1 MWLDNASEVDILFYE
16 PYANVI
22 ADISKNPNYKPLT
35 IGVFGVWGAG
45 KSTLLKLIEQKIDED
60 SEGKGKTLCININ
73 AWTFEGYEDAK
84 IALMEALLRE
94 IKEHKDIPSRVK
106 NGVSKLLKKLDFFK
120 LATKAVSVG
129 APMIASV
136 ATGNPIPLLL
146 SVSGKAEDVG
156 NGIKSVAD
164 AMQSIRD
171 YYGRVDVMM
180 NLIDTHFH
188 LDYYKNYPEIAKNIT
203 EQRQYTICVTNSPG
217 VFMSCKK
224 IISET
229 RYLKFAIGFH
239 PRESSLCASDI
250 RDFTRLIRLT
260 NYVGEIGLDY
270 SSKSYMNKQ
279 QQLRFFSQVV
289 DICSSENKLMTIHIR
304 KAEEDAIT
312 ILERYKP
319 NKVIIHWYTGNRANM
334 KKLVDLGCYF
344 SINTNMVN
352 SRASEKYHLLPRER
366 LLIESDGPYTK
377 VNNRKYS
384 PLLLKDAY
392 EVIAKF
398 YDNPDLI
405 RDVYEN
411 FKRILSV

>member
-1 MWLDNASEVDILFYE
+1 
-16 PYANVI
+16 
-22 ADISKNPNYKPLT
+22 
-35 IGVFGVWGAG
+35 
-45 KSTLLKLIEQKIDED
+45 
-60 SEGKGKTLCININ
+60 
-73 AWTFEGYEDAK
+73 
-84 IALMEALLRE
+84 
-94 IKEHKDIPSRVK
+94 
-106 NGVSKLLKKLDFFK
+106 
-120 LATKAVSVG
+120 
-129 APMIASV
+129 
-136 ATGNPIPLLL
+136 
-146 SVSGKAEDVG
+146 
-156 NGIKSVAD
+156 
-164 AMQSIRD
+164 
-171 YYGRVDVMM
+171 
-180 NLIDTHFH
+180 
-188 LDYYKNYPEIAKNIT
+188 
-203 EQRQYTICVTNSPG
+203 
-217 VFMSCKK
+217 MSCKK

-239 PRESSLCASDI
+239 PRESLLCASDI

-270 SSKSYMNKQ
+270 SSESYMNKQ
-279 QQLRFFSQVV
+279 QQLRFFSQIV

>member
-1 MWLDNASEVDILFYE
+1 
-16 PYANVI
+16 
-22 ADISKNPNYKPLT
+22 
-35 IGVFGVWGAG
+35 
-45 KSTLLKLIEQKIDED
+45 
-60 SEGKGKTLCININ
+60 
-73 AWTFEGYEDAK
+73 
-84 IALMEALLRE
+84 
-94 IKEHKDIPSRVK
+94 
-106 NGVSKLLKKLDFFK
+106 
-120 LATKAVSVG
+120 
-129 APMIASV
+129 
-136 ATGNPIPLLL
+136 
-146 SVSGKAEDVG
+146 
-156 NGIKSVAD
+156 
-164 AMQSIRD
+164 
-171 YYGRVDVMM
+171 MM

-270 SSKSYMNKQ
+270 SSESYMNKQ

-352 SRASEKYHLLPRER
+352 SRVSEKYHLLPRER